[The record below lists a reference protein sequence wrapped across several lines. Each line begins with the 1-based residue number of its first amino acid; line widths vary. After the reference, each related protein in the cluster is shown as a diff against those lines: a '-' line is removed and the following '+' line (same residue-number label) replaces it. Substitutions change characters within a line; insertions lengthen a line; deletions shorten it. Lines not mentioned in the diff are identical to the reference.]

1 MKYEDRHVINELSA
15 YIDGEASDPA
25 RIARHLQG
33 CPECAR
39 RHIELLKLSAHL
51 RRMPLPDVRPE
62 FATRV
67 MARIAEQ
74 EGAPAPFRGRRIA
87 DAMAVAALVALC
99 VTLFSLWLRQDR
111 ETPPAQLVARSIAL
125 RDADAV
131 VGAFVELFDEGV
143 DEELVEE
150 TLKEPIWGHVYYS
163 SESIWEL
170 LAEVRPENISLG
182 FSDADND
189 LFSLIDGLDAQEHD
203 ALRELLLLHWQ
214 TVNQNETKG

>member
-1 MKYEDRHVINELSA
+1 MKNEDRHVLDELSA
-15 YIDGEASDPA
+15 YIDGEARDPA

-33 CPECAR
+33 CADCAR
-39 RHIELLKLSAHL
+39 RHLQLLKLGAHL
-51 RRMPLPDVRPE
+51 RTMSLPDVRPE

-74 EGAPAPFRGRRIA
+74 ESAPAPFRRRRIV

-99 VTLFSLWLRQDR
+99 AGLFSLWLRQDR
-111 ETPPAQLVARSIAL
+111 ETAPAQLVAKSIEL
-125 RDADAV
+125 RDSDAV

-143 DEELVEE
+143 DAELVEE
-150 TLKEPIWGHVYYS
+150 TLKEPTWEHVYYS

-170 LAEVRPENISLG
+170 LAEVRPEDVSLG

-189 LFSLIDGLDAQEHD
+189 LFSLIDGLDAEEHD
-203 ALRELLLLHWQ
+203 TLRELLLQ
-214 TVNQNETKG
+214 RYQAVNQNETKG